1 MAWHNPHASLFP
13 TSNENMFSDFTYIKC
28 KHWMRNMHISWCSRS
43 PAALNL
49 ISPSRTNPATFPHLS
64 VYFPFYGSTSI
75 SILSASTSQQGHPGN
90 YAFFFY
96 FQISNCEWRKH
107 VWCNKLEKR
116 FLKPTIFWPCQHP
129 CTKPEKPD
137 KPVLS
142 CGYSSG
148 TKGNEYLK
156 SQLKARQLPSKKLV

>member
-1 MAWHNPHASLFP
+1 MAWHNPHATLFP
-13 TSNENMFSDFTYIKC
+13 TSNESMSTLPTLNASTGCGTCTSAD
-28 KHWMRNMHISWCSRS
+28 
-43 PAALNL
+43 AAAPPYMNL

-64 VYFPFYGSTSI
+64 IYFPFYGSTSI
-75 SILSASTSQQGHPGN
+75 SILSASASQQGHLGN
-90 YAFFFY
+90 YALFFY
-96 FQISNCEWRKH
+96 FQISNCERRKH